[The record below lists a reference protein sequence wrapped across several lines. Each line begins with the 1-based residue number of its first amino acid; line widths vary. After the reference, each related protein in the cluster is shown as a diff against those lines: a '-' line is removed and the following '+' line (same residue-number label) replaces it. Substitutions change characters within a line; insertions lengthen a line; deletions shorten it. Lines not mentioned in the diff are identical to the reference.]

1 MNERIVTVTE
11 ASRNF
16 ADLVNRSYYKGES
29 TILLR
34 GGDAVARIGP
44 VGGSSLLGRD
54 LAARWGEMSHLSPK
68 EAEKFAEEIETAR
81 EELKMPESAW
91 D

>member
-34 GGDAVARIGP
+34 GGDAVARIAP
-44 VGGSSLLGRD
+44 VSGSSVLGRD
-54 LAARWGEMSHLSPK
+54 LAARWRGMNHLSPK
-68 EAEKFAEEIETAR
+68 EAEKFAEEIEEAR
-81 EELKMPESAW
+81 AELKMPESAW